1 MLVATVCSSP
11 PEGRKRWT
19 LDLLA
24 GQMVQLTE
32 HEGLSRETVRRQS
45 VIVAGRKV
53 IVQRN
58 AISMPVWAISPS
70 SATPLNA
77 VGTNARNP
85 AAVASAATIMAPPGA
100 SCGEPQRFR
109 HFAGV
114 ISGLT
119 ETDRELKRE
128 VHGDPDEQSTNPK
141 PD

>member
-45 VIVAGRKV
+45 VIAAGRKV

-58 AISMPVWAISPS
+58 AISMPVPAISPS

-85 AAVASAATIMAPPGA
+85 AAVASAATSMAPPARRAVSRNA
-100 SCGEPQRFR
+100 SATLPVSYLASR
-109 HFAGV
+109 
-114 ISGLT
+114 
-119 ETDRELKRE
+119 KR
-128 VHGDPDEQSTNPK
+128 TAN
-141 PD
+141 